1 MAMRAGPIRFYMVH
15 LSDVSSEA
23 RMAQIDEL
31 MKVFVEP
38 AFVMGDMN
46 FRYSEPEY
54 ARFRA
59 RFSDAWVVA
68 GHRESDGVSVDGP
81 FSGPARTDYMFITP
95 SLARHVRGMR
105 IDNDATGSDHYP
117 VFLEIEIPEGGFGA
131 CLFRRQLARASRI
144 TGTCSRGLS
153 RQLRA
158 AFRRPAL
165 DSRSN
170 SRPISLE

>member
-1 MAMRAGPIRFYMVH
+1 MVASCWPIELNRMFAAGRASEAVVATPAGPLRLYMAH

-31 MKVFVEP
+31 MKLVIEP

-46 FRYSEPEY
+46 FRYSKSEY

-68 GHRESDGVSVDGP
+68 GHKESEGVNVDGP
-81 FSGPARTDYMFITP
+81 FSGPARIDYMFITL

-117 VFLEIEIPEGGFGA
+117 VILEIEIPGGGFGV
-131 CLFRRQLARASRI
+131 
-144 TGTCSRGLS
+144 
-153 RQLRA
+153 
-158 AFRRPAL
+158 
-165 DSRSN
+165 
-170 SRPISLE
+170 